1 MFNILFICMGNI
13 CRSPAAEGFF
23 ARQLQNS
30 QFKDRISIDSAATH
44 SYHIGSAPDP
54 RAIQTGAQ
62 YDVDIGH
69 LRVRKVTSADF
80 HDFDL
85 IIAMDHNNIANLQS
99 IRPAGSTAEIEL
111 MMAYHPEYAT
121 RRQSDEVPDPYYGD
135 IDGFVYMYELLEL
148 ATAGLLKDIE
158 GRLN

>member
-1 MFNILFICMGNI
+1 MGNI

-23 ARQLQNS
+23 ARQLQS
-30 QFKDRISIDSAATH
+30 SRFKDRISIDSAATH

-62 YDVDIGH
+62 YDVHIGQ

-85 IIAMDHNNIANLQS
+85 IIAMDHNNIADLQAVQ
-99 IRPAGSTAEIEL
+99 PVEATAEVKL
-111 MMAYHPEYAT
+111 MMEYHPQYTAQG
-121 RRQSDEVPDPYYGD
+121 QSDEVPDPYYGG
-135 IDGFVYMYELLEL
+135 IDGFIYMYDLLEL
-148 ATAGLLKDIE
+148 ATAGLLQSVE
-158 GRLN
+158 ERLS